1 MRLTNDWKD
10 YILLDAGN
18 GEKLESWNGV
28 ILRRPDP
35 QAMWPTFEKKI
46 WKNVDGFYHRSDKG
60 GGYWDFYKK
69 LDDYWT
75 VDYGSISPPRDNAI
89 VSDEKWIT
97 YELLEKPVQETG
109 KEDREQHRLLHRRGA
124 PHGRRR

>member
-35 QAMWPTFEKKI
+35 QAMWPTFEKK
-46 WKNVDGFYHRSDKG
+46 NM
-60 GGYWDFYKK
+60 
-69 LDDYWT
+69 
-75 VDYGSISPPRDNAI
+75 
-89 VSDEKWIT
+89 EKCRWI
-97 YELLEKPVQETG
+97 LSQK
-109 KEDREQHRLLHRRGA
+109 
-124 PHGRRR
+124 